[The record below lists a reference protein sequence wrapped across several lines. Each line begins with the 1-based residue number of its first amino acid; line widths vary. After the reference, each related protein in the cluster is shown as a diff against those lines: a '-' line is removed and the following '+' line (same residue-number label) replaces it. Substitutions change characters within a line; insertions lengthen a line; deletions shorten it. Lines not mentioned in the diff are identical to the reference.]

1 MGVWLHVRG
10 REEVQV
16 LSNVPIVRCQH
27 AFERAG
33 CTTIVTT
40 GQLTPHRQ
48 WECEWRQCQQCSSL
62 PPLLMRAQAA
72 PKDNFEEGG

>member
-1 MGVWLHVRG
+1 MLGWVYGYAGHVRG

-48 WECEWRQCQQCSSL
+48 WECEY
-62 PPLLMRAQAA
+62 PLRYL
-72 PKDNFEEGG
+72 E